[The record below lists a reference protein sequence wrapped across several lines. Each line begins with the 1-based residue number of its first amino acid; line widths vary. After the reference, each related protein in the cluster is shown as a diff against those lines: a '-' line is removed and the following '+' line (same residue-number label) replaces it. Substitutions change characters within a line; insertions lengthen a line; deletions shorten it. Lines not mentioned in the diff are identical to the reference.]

1 MQNSSKRF
9 PMNRNRAAT
18 LRMNEQRDGFTL
30 LEVLLAV
37 AILLV
42 GLTAVFHTSRSALQ
56 RMSAARE
63 LTEAQNACQSVLNE
77 LLAQSAPIQ
86 PNEGR
91 TIEHL
96 PNWRIRVDIYP
107 APQPGLYVLHLSAQQ
122 FSSTDNTLLGIKYQ
136 LLRWVP
142 AERIR
147 LPEPQTEMFGG
158 SEFDNLFP

>member
-9 PMNRNRAAT
+9 LTNHNHH
-18 LRMNEQRDGFTL
+18 LGQRSAFTL

-37 AILLV
+37 TILLI
-42 GLTAVFHTSRSALQ
+42 GLTAVFQTSRSALQ
-56 RMSAARE
+56 RMMAARE

-86 PNEGR
+86 PNEGK

-122 FSSTDNTLLGIKYQ
+122 FSSIDNTLLGVKYQ
-136 LLRWVP
+136 LIRWVSV
-142 AERIR
+142 ERVR
-147 LPEPQTEMFGG
+147 FPESQTETFGG
-158 SEFDNLFP
+158 SEFESLFQ